1 MRELL
6 LLKAR
11 MGGHT
16 VSSIF
21 LISLIVR
28 FSTEYLLRTTGAL
41 KFPSVQVIWEQ
52 KEHLFF
58 FSWTQ
63 VSISHSGMFQNF
75 AFEMDTL
82 GDLDADNLGD
92 RHGDAAGTV
101 VPHSVSVALHGSII

>member
-1 MRELL
+1 M
-6 LLKAR
+6 
-11 MGGHT
+11 HHW
-16 VSSIF
+16 SSEIPICTSH
-21 LISLIVR
+21 L
-28 FSTEYLLRTTGAL
+28 GA
-41 KFPSVQVIWEQ
+41 
-52 KEHLFF
+52 F

-75 AFEMDTL
+75 AFEMDTS

>member
-16 VSSIF
+16 VFSIF

-52 KEHLFF
+52 KEHLF
-58 FSWTQ
+58 SWTQ
-63 VSISHSGMFQNF
+63 VSTSHSGMFQNF

-92 RHGDAAGTV
+92 RHRDAAGTV
-101 VPHSVSVALHGSII
+101 VPHSVSVALHGSFI